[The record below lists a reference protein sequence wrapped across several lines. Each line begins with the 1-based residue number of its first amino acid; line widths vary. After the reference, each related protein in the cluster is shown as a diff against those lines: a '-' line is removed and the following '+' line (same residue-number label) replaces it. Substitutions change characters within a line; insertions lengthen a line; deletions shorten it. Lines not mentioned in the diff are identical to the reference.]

1 MSDSTV
7 ARRLHRR
14 VRAAIAGTA
23 MLVVIGLAPA
33 AHVSDAAFTDAEQA
47 QTTITARLLPPQ
59 ITSIPSCIRPPLLG
73 GSFMKITWGWPAVA
87 PYSSF
92 SASNVEWR
100 VGTTVIVPTVT
111 GPDAQNRYT
120 ADITTGLL
128 SGLLGSLLGADIVIE
143 MRTTYG
149 TWKTSTAP
157 TTVTYNAP
165 LLSSAVSCVPANGA

>member
-1 MSDSTV
+1 MNGRSRTS
-7 ARRLHRR
+7 RRRR
-14 VRAAIAGTA
+14 ALAAIAGAA
-23 MLVVIGLAPA
+23 MLVGVGLAPA
-33 AHVSDAAFTDAEQA
+33 AQMSDAAFTDEEQA

-59 ITSIPSCIRPPLLG
+59 ITSIPTCIRPPVLG
-73 GSFMKITWGWPAVA
+73 GSFMKVTWGWPAVA

-92 SASNVEWR
+92 SGSNVEWR

-111 GPDAQNRYT
+111 GPDAQGRYT

-149 TWKTSTAP
+149 TWKTSTTP

-165 LLSSAVSCVPANGA
+165 LLSTTVTCTPANGA